1 VADAEAEFKKIADER
16 DRTVARLKALQTPA
30 QRERNRL
37 NNKRKTGVDLTE
49 QEKKDFDNTTTV
61 IESTRKAIQ
70 VVNLITIQAMD
81 DSDLLKQ
88 IKSDL
93 NKISGDLKKT
103 MKKLDHIVKIA
114 QTAAQV
120 TSALV
125 KIVERLTAL
134 LAKAA

>member
-1 VADAEAEFKKIADER
+1 MADAEAEFKKIADER

-37 NNKRKTGVDLTE
+37 NNKRKTGVDLTQ
-49 QEKKDFDNTTTV
+49 QEETDFANTTTV

-70 VVNLITIQAMD
+70 VVNLITIKAMD

-88 IKSDL
+88 IKGDL

-103 MKKLDHIVKIA
+103 TKKLDHIAKIA

-120 TSALV
+120 TSAFV

-134 LAKAA
+134 LAAGA

>member
-1 VADAEAEFKKIADER
+1 MADAEAEFKKIADER